1 MRRPDDIAAANELG
15 VDYVGFVFAEKSKR
29 RVSAEQAAA
38 LKALL
43 DPAVKAVGVFVNA
56 APETV
61 AGLLEKDIIDLAQLH
76 GTEDAAYIERI
87 RELTGKPLIR
97 AFRIRERAD
106 LAGAESFPAD
116 HVLLDAGAGDGRPF
130 DWDLLTGFSRP
141 YFLAGGLT
149 PENVGP
155 AVERLRPFAVDV
167 SSGIETAGFKDLEK
181 MTAFVNAVREK
192 EIL

>member
-130 DWDLLTGFSRP
+130 DWDLLTDFSRP

-167 SSGIETAGFKDLEK
+167 SSGIETAGFKDLKK